1 MTNRNKYKFYKI
13 DQAKHKLNQNQNGLP
28 QDKCCEHKQN
38 VASMRI
44 QNVNKDRIFK
54 TKKTWQLE
62 KIQTPH
68 LL

>member
-1 MTNRNKYKFYKI
+1 MTNRKKYKFYKI

-28 QDKCCEHKQN
+28 TRQMLWIETN

-44 QNVNKDRIFK
+44 QNVNKDQVFK
-54 TKKTWQLE
+54 KKKTWQLE